1 MNQGR
6 DTRNGSGTWWRSI
19 GVRGA
24 ILTLGAASLVLG
36 TACDEE
42 EAFRTF
48 RSTASAS
55 IQDGVNSIVDG
66 VVDGMF
72 AIMEQGTDGSSTTAS
87 GG

>member
-24 ILTLGAASLVLG
+24 ILVLG